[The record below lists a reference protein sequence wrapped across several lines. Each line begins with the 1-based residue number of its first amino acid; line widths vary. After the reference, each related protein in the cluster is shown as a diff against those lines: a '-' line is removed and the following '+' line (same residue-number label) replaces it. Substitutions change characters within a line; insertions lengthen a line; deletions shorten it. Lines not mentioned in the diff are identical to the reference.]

1 MRVILIALAVTAML
15 AGCNNSDSGTQSQ
28 SSAPASGPN
37 VSAAPVAAAVA
48 PPAVAPSAV
57 DADGVPA
64 VCGHAIDAKRVCF
77 DNAARKDDAE
87 GNGTAATHTR
97 VSADASLSSMMAR
110 WKARPNKASLQA
122 ECQQLLDSLKKIP
135 ACQPQ

>member
-1 MRVILIALAVTAML
+1 MRLILIALAVTAML
-15 AGCNNSDSGTQSQ
+15 AGCNSSDSDGQNQASVQ
-28 SSAPASGPN
+28 ASGPST
-37 VSAAPVAAAVA
+37 SAAPVAAAQTA
-48 PPAVAPSAV
+48 PAV

-64 VCGHAIDAKRVCF
+64 VCGQALDAKRVCF

-97 VSADASLSSMMAR
+97 VSADASLASMMAQ
-110 WKARPNKASLQA
+110 WKARPNKASLQG

>member
-15 AGCNNSDSGTQSQ
+15 AGCNNSDSDTQNQ
-28 SSAPASGPN
+28 SSAPATGPN

-48 PPAVAPSAV
+48 PPAV

-64 VCGHAIDAKRVCF
+64 VCGQAIDAKRVCF

-97 VSADASLSSMMAR
+97 VSADASLSSMMAQ
-110 WKARPNKASLQA
+110 WKARPNKASLQG
-122 ECQQLLDSLKKIP
+122 ECQQLLDSLRKIP

>member
-1 MRVILIALAVTAML
+1 MKVILIGLAVTAML
-15 AGCNNSDSGTQSQ
+15 AGCNSSDSDRQNQ
-28 SSAPASGPN
+28 ASAQASEASA
-37 VSAAPVAAAVA
+37 SAAPVA
-48 PPAVAPSAV
+48 PAQTALAV

-64 VCGHAIDAKRVCF
+64 VCGQALDAKRVCF

-97 VSADASLSSMMAR
+97 VSADASLASMMAQ
-110 WKARPNKASLQA
+110 WKARPNKASLQG